1 MTGPILKEPETR
13 LYSRYI
19 EIATRGLFTGVGS
32 SRDLDLA
39 ERTIG
44 AIRLDEEVPPPVGIE
59 IPMHGP
65 WSGFDVSLGFAT
77 GFGNKHAIK
86 TAAQAAS
93 PTLAQSFSHVAS
105 IETSDPELWQQ
116 LDNFWFEF
124 DLRNQQSAA
133 ASVYFS
139 PSAQELGAQAATSLT
154 NDQPQQ
160 LTQTQIQSACAGM
173 KKLVPNIDG
182 EDLATLESTL
192 RTYQSVRPFLLC
204 GAMLG
209 RRPIEA
215 RVVFAFSN
223 IQEASACLNKL
234 GITCHEGVLHSLN
247 ESYGDL
253 TERVL
258 LGIAPLVPGRHKI
271 GLELYAPNGWMRSD
285 GRDRQLIDRMM
296 ENGHC
301 DPAPAQTIQNFPGL
315 SVVDGGREHWPIVPH
330 RDGFAQ
336 ADVRCPI
343 CVRRFHHVK
352 FSIENGEIKQTKTY
366 LSSHFQW
373 SRM

>member
-1 MTGPILKEPETR
+1 MTGPVLKEPETR

-19 EIATRGLFTGVGS
+19 EIATRSLFADVDS
-32 SRDLDLA
+32 RRDLELA

-44 AIRLDEEVPPPVGIE
+44 AIPLDEEVPPPVGIE

-65 WSGFDVSLGFAT
+65 WSGFDVSLGFAS

-86 TAAQAAS
+86 TAAQTAS
-93 PTLAQSFSHVAS
+93 PTLAQSFSNVAS

-139 PSAQELGAQAATSLT
+139 PSAQDLGTQATTDMT

-160 LTQTQIQSACAGM
+160 LTQTQVQSACAGM

-182 EDLATLESTL
+182 ENLAILASTL
-192 RTYQSVRPFLLC
+192 RTYQSSRPFLFC

-209 RRPIEA
+209 RRPAEV
-215 RVVFAFSN
+215 RVVFAFSD

-234 GITCHEGVLHSLN
+234 GITCHEGVLQSIN

-285 GRDRQLIDRMM
+285 GRDRQLIHRMV

-301 DPAPAQTIQNFPGL
+301 DTASAQLIQTFPGL
-315 SVVDGGREHWPIVPH
+315 SVVEGGRELWPIVPH

-336 ADVRCPI
+336 AVARCPI

-352 FSIENGEIKQTKTY
+352 FSIEEGEIKQTKTY